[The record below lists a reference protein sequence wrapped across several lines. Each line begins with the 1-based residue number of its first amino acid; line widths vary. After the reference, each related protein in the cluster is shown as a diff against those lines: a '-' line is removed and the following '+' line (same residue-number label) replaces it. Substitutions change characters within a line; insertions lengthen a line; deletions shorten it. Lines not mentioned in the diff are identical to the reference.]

1 MLFKTKQKISK
12 PLTKL
17 FFHCIFAVQFL
28 TFESMENITQTAVP
42 EWDTLIK
49 TAQDTNM
56 VVKETNQLTRM
67 LREEQRKEFTAMKE
81 DQRQQKDD
89 FRKEMNDITE
99 AQESRIQRLRDYDQF
114 LTRWR
119 EDSRRDMAEH
129 RERMK
134 EIDKRLDRISK
145 MQVED
150 RMQQQENGRLQKET
164 DRLQKETG
172 RLQKETFAQ
181 MKETDKKIKEL
192 ATRFSTTTGN
202 IIEGLM
208 SSSATEMFQRAGYDM
223 HSKAKNV
230 SRKSKNPNEGMEV
243 DVILHNDTTAIAIEV
258 KASCGK
264 SDIDRFLQQMEK
276 FKRLFPLYAD
286 KEVLVAIAAVNY
298 ENDADNY
305 AHERG
310 LIVVRTDSYNIFSV
324 DACEK
329 GKLLRF

>member
-49 TAQDTNM
+49 TAQDTNL

-81 DQRQQKDD
+81 DLRQQKDD
-89 FRKEMNDITE
+89 FRKEINDTTE

-164 DRLQKETG
+164 D

-243 DVILHNDTTAIAIEV
+243 DVILHNDTSAIAVEV

-264 SDIDRFLQQMEK
+264 GDIDRFLHQMEK

-286 KEVLVAIAAVNY
+286 KEVLVAIAAINY

-305 AHERG
+305 AHRCG

>member
-1 MLFKTKQKISK
+1 
-12 PLTKL
+12 
-17 FFHCIFAVQFL
+17 
-28 TFESMENITQTAVP
+28 MENITQTAVP

-49 TAQDTNM
+49 TAQDTNL

-81 DQRQQKDD
+81 DLRQQKDD
-89 FRKEMNDITE
+89 FRKEINDTTE

-164 DRLQKETG
+164 D

-243 DVILHNDTTAIAIEV
+243 DVILHNDTSAIAIEV

-264 SDIDRFLQQMEK
+264 GDIDRFLHQMEK

-286 KEVLVAIAAVNY
+286 KEVLVAIAAINY

-305 AHERG
+305 AHRCG

>member
-1 MLFKTKQKISK
+1 
-12 PLTKL
+12 
-17 FFHCIFAVQFL
+17 
-28 TFESMENITQTAVP
+28 MENITQTTVP
-42 EWDTLIK
+42 EWDTLIE
-49 TAQDTNM
+49 TTQETNM
-56 VVKETNQLTRM
+56 VVKETNQLTRL

-81 DQRQQKDD
+81 DQRQQKD
-89 FRKEMNDITE
+89 
-99 AQESRIQRLRDYDQF
+99 
-114 LTRWR
+114 
-119 EDSRRDMAEH
+119 DSRRDMAEH

-150 RMQQQENGRLQKET
+150 RLLQQET
-164 DRLQKETG
+164 DRLQKETD

-264 SDIDRFLQQMEK
+264 GDIDRFLQQMEK

-298 ENDADNY
+298 ENNADNY

-310 LIVVRTDSYNIFSV
+310 LIVVRTDSYNFFSV
-324 DACEK
+324 DPCDK

>member
-1 MLFKTKQKISK
+1 
-12 PLTKL
+12 
-17 FFHCIFAVQFL
+17 
-28 TFESMENITQTAVP
+28 MENITPTTVP
-42 EWDTLIK
+42 GWDTLIV
-49 TAQDTNM
+49 TAQDTNQ

-67 LREEQRKEFTAMKE
+67 LCEEQRKEFTVMKE
-81 DQRQQKDD
+81 GQRQQKEDS
-89 FRKEMNDITE
+89 RKEMNDIKE
-99 AQESRIQRLRDYDQF
+99 AQESGAQRFRDYDQF
-114 LTRWR
+114 FTRWR
-119 EDSRRDMAEH
+119 EESNRDMAEH

-134 EIDKRLDRISK
+134 EIDRRLDRISQ
-145 MQVED
+145 MQVMD
-150 RMQQQENGRLQKET
+150 RLQQQET
-164 DRLQKETG
+164 DRLQKETD
-172 RLQKETFAQ
+172 RMQKETDRLQRETYAQ

-264 SDIDRFLQQMEK
+264 GDIDRFLQQMEK

-305 AHERG
+305 AHQRG
-310 LIVVRTDSYNIFSV
+310 LIVVRTDSYNFFSV
-324 DACEK
+324 DPCDK

>member
-1 MLFKTKQKISK
+1 
-12 PLTKL
+12 
-17 FFHCIFAVQFL
+17 
-28 TFESMENITQTAVP
+28 MENITPTTAP
-42 EWDTLIK
+42 EWGTLIE
-49 TAQDTNM
+49 TAQDTNLR
-56 VVKETNQLTRM
+56 VKETNQLTRM
-67 LREEQRKEFTAMKE
+67 LREEQRKDFTAMK
-81 DQRQQKDD
+81 DGQLQQKDE
-89 FRKEMNDITE
+89 FRKEMRNIKE
-99 AQESRIQRLRDYDQF
+99 AQESGIQKFRDYDQF
-114 LTRWR
+114 FTRWR
-119 EDSRRDMAEH
+119 EESNRDMEEH

-134 EIDKRLDRISK
+134 EIDRRLDRISK

-150 RMQQQENGRLQKET
+150 RLQQQETGRLQKETDRMQKET
-164 DRLQKETG
+164 DRLQKETY
-172 RLQKETFAQ
+172 AQ

-264 SDIDRFLQQMEK
+264 GDIDRFLQQMEK

-305 AHERG
+305 AHQQG
-310 LIVVRTDSYNIFSV
+310 LIVVRTDSYNFFSV
-324 DACEK
+324 GPCDK
-329 GKLLRF
+329 KKLLRF

>member
-1 MLFKTKQKISK
+1 
-12 PLTKL
+12 
-17 FFHCIFAVQFL
+17 
-28 TFESMENITQTAVP
+28 MENITPTTVP
-42 EWDTLIK
+42 EWDTLIE
-49 TAQDTNM
+49 TMQDTNRT
-56 VVKETNQLTRM
+56 VKETNQLTQM
-67 LREEQRKEFTAMKE
+67 LRKEQHKEFTAMKE
-81 DQRQQKDD
+81 ERRQQKDD
-89 FRKEMNDITE
+89 FRKEMRDIQE
-99 AQESRIQRLRDYDQF
+99 AQEAGIQTLRDHDQF
-114 LTRWR
+114 FTRWR
-119 EDSRRDMAEH
+119 EESRRDMAEH

-134 EIDKRLDRISK
+134 EIDRRLDRISE

-150 RMQQQENGRLQKET
+150 RIQQQETDRMQKET
-164 DRLQKETG
+164 DRLQKETDRMQKETDRLQKETD

-243 DVILHNDTTAIAIEV
+243 DVILYNDTTLIAVEV

-264 SDIDRFLQQMEK
+264 GDIDRFLQQMEK

-298 ENDADNY
+298 ENDTDNY

-310 LIVVRTDSYNIFSV
+310 LIVVRTDSYNFFSV
-324 DACEK
+324 DPCDKE
-329 GKLLRF
+329 KLLRF

>member
-1 MLFKTKQKISK
+1 
-12 PLTKL
+12 
-17 FFHCIFAVQFL
+17 
-28 TFESMENITQTAVP
+28 MENITQTAVP

-49 TAQDTNM
+49 TAQDTNL

-81 DQRQQKDD
+81 DLRQQKDD
-89 FRKEMNDITE
+89 FRKEINDTTE

-164 DRLQKETG
+164 D

-243 DVILHNDTTAIAIEV
+243 DVILHNDTSAIAVEV

-264 SDIDRFLQQMEK
+264 GDIDRFLHQMEK

-286 KEVLVAIAAVNY
+286 KEVLVAIAAINY

-305 AHERG
+305 AHRCG

>member
-1 MLFKTKQKISK
+1 
-12 PLTKL
+12 
-17 FFHCIFAVQFL
+17 
-28 TFESMENITQTAVP
+28 MENITQTTVP
-42 EWDTLIK
+42 EWDT
-49 TAQDTNM
+49 TQETNM
-56 VVKETNQLTRM
+56 VVKETNQLTRL

-89 FRKEMNDITE
+89 
-99 AQESRIQRLRDYDQF
+99 SR
-114 LTRWR
+114 
-119 EDSRRDMAEH
+119 SDMAEH

-150 RMQQQENGRLQKET
+150 RLLQQET
-164 DRLQKETG
+164 DRLQKETD

-264 SDIDRFLQQMEK
+264 ADIDRFLQQMEK

-310 LIVVRTDSYNIFSV
+310 LIVVRTDSYHFFSV
-324 DACEK
+324 DACDKE
-329 GKLLRF
+329 KLLRF

>member
-164 DRLQKETG
+164 DRLQKET
-172 RLQKETFAQ
+172 FAQ

>member
-1 MLFKTKQKISK
+1 
-12 PLTKL
+12 
-17 FFHCIFAVQFL
+17 
-28 TFESMENITQTAVP
+28 MENITQTTVP
-42 EWDTLIK
+42 EWDTLIE
-49 TAQDTNM
+49 TTQETNM
-56 VVKETNQLTRM
+56 VVKETNQLTRL

-81 DQRQQKDD
+81 DQRQQKD
-89 FRKEMNDITE
+89 
-99 AQESRIQRLRDYDQF
+99 
-114 LTRWR
+114 
-119 EDSRRDMAEH
+119 DSRRDMAEH

-150 RMQQQENGRLQKET
+150 RLLQQET
-164 DRLQKETG
+164 D

-264 SDIDRFLQQMEK
+264 GDIDRFLQQMEK

-310 LIVVRTDSYNIFSV
+310 LIVVRTDSYHFFSV
-324 DACEK
+324 DACDKE
-329 GKLLRF
+329 KLLRF

>member
-1 MLFKTKQKISK
+1 MLFKTKQKITK

-49 TAQDTNM
+49 TAQDTNL

-81 DQRQQKDD
+81 DLRQQKDD
-89 FRKEMNDITE
+89 FRKEINDTTE

-150 RMQQQENGRLQKET
+150 RMRQQENGRLQKET
-164 DRLQKETG
+164 D

-243 DVILHNDTTAIAIEV
+243 DVILHNDTSAIAIEV

-264 SDIDRFLQQMEK
+264 GDIDRFLHQMEK

-286 KEVLVAIAAVNY
+286 KEVLVAIAAINY

-305 AHERG
+305 AHRCG
-310 LIVVRTDSYNIFSV
+310 LIVVRTDSYNFFSV
-324 DACEK
+324 DPCEK

>member
-1 MLFKTKQKISK
+1 
-12 PLTKL
+12 
-17 FFHCIFAVQFL
+17 
-28 TFESMENITQTAVP
+28 MENITQTTVP
-42 EWDTLIK
+42 EWDTLIE
-49 TAQDTNM
+49 TTQETNM
-56 VVKETNQLTRM
+56 VVKETNQLTRL
-67 LREEQRKEFTAMKE
+67 LREEQRKEFTTMKE
-81 DQRQQKDD
+81 DQRQQKD
-89 FRKEMNDITE
+89 
-99 AQESRIQRLRDYDQF
+99 
-114 LTRWR
+114 
-119 EDSRRDMAEH
+119 DSRRDMAEH

-150 RMQQQENGRLQKET
+150 RMLQQET
-164 DRLQKETG
+164 D

-264 SDIDRFLQQMEK
+264 GDIDRFLQQMEK

-305 AHERG
+305 AHQRG
-310 LIVVRTDSYNIFSV
+310 LIVVRTDSYNFFSV
-324 DACEK
+324 DPCDK

>member
-1 MLFKTKQKISK
+1 
-12 PLTKL
+12 
-17 FFHCIFAVQFL
+17 
-28 TFESMENITQTAVP
+28 MENITPTTAP
-42 EWDTLIK
+42 EWGTLIE
-49 TAQDTNM
+49 TAQDTNLR
-56 VVKETNQLTRM
+56 VKETNQLTRM
-67 LREEQRKEFTAMKE
+67 LREEQRKEFTAMKDE
-81 DQRQQKDD
+81 QLQQKDE
-89 FRKEMNDITE
+89 FRKEMRNIKE
-99 AQESRIQRLRDYDQF
+99 AQESRIQKFRDYDQF
-114 LTRWR
+114 FTRWR
-119 EDSRRDMAEH
+119 EESNRDMEEH
-129 RERMK
+129 RKRMK

-150 RMQQQENGRLQKET
+150 SLQQQETGRLQKETDRMQKET
-164 DRLQKETG
+164 DRLQKETY
-172 RLQKETFAQ
+172 AQ

-264 SDIDRFLQQMEK
+264 GDIDRFLQQMEK
-276 FKRLFPLYAD
+276 FKRLFPLYED

-298 ENDADNY
+298 ENNADNY
-305 AHERG
+305 AHQRG
-310 LIVVRTDSYNIFSV
+310 LIVVRTDSYNFFSV
-324 DACEK
+324 DPCDKE
-329 GKLLRF
+329 KLLRF

>member
-1 MLFKTKQKISK
+1 
-12 PLTKL
+12 
-17 FFHCIFAVQFL
+17 
-28 TFESMENITQTAVP
+28 MENITPTAVP
-42 EWDTLIK
+42 EWGTLIE
-49 TAQDTNM
+49 TVQDTNLT
-56 VVKETNQLTRM
+56 VKETNQLTQM
-67 LREEQRKEFTAMKE
+67 LREEQHKEFTAMKE
-81 DQRQQKDD
+81 ERQQQKDD
-89 FRKEMNDITE
+89 FQKEMRDIKE
-99 AQESRIQRLRDYDQF
+99 AQEIRNQRLRDYDQF

-119 EDSRRDMAEH
+119 EESLRDMAEH

-134 EIDKRLDRISK
+134 ETDRRLDRISK

-150 RMQQQENGRLQKET
+150 RLQQQETDRMQKETDRLQKET
-164 DRLQKETG
+164 DRLQKETY
-172 RLQKETFAQ
+172 AQ

-243 DVILHNDTTAIAIEV
+243 DVILYNDTTLIAVEV

-264 SDIDRFLQQMEK
+264 GDIDRFLQQMEK

-305 AHERG
+305 AHQRG
-310 LIVVRTDSYNIFSV
+310 LIVVRTDSYNFFSV
-324 DACEK
+324 DPCDK

>member
-1 MLFKTKQKISK
+1 
-12 PLTKL
+12 
-17 FFHCIFAVQFL
+17 
-28 TFESMENITQTAVP
+28 MENITQTTVP
-42 EWDTLIK
+42 EWDTLIE
-49 TAQDTNM
+49 TTQETNM
-56 VVKETNQLTRM
+56 VVKETNQLTRL

-81 DQRQQKDD
+81 DQRQQKD
-89 FRKEMNDITE
+89 
-99 AQESRIQRLRDYDQF
+99 
-114 LTRWR
+114 
-119 EDSRRDMAEH
+119 DSRRDMAEH

-150 RMQQQENGRLQKET
+150 RLLQQET
-164 DRLQKETG
+164 D

-264 SDIDRFLQQMEK
+264 GDIDRFLQQMEK

-286 KEVLVAIAAVNY
+286 KEVLVAIASVNY

>member
-1 MLFKTKQKISK
+1 
-12 PLTKL
+12 
-17 FFHCIFAVQFL
+17 
-28 TFESMENITQTAVP
+28 MENITQTAVP

-49 TAQDTNM
+49 TAQDTNL

-164 DRLQKETG
+164 DRLQKETDRLQKETD

-243 DVILHNDTTAIAIEV
+243 DVILHNDTSAIAIEV

-264 SDIDRFLQQMEK
+264 GDIDRFLHQMEK

-286 KEVLVAIAAVNY
+286 KEVLVAIAAINY

-310 LIVVRTDSYNIFSV
+310 LIVVRTDSYNFFSV
-324 DACEK
+324 DPCEK

>member
-1 MLFKTKQKISK
+1 MFPIWA
-12 PLTKL
+12 
-17 FFHCIFAVQFL
+17 F
-28 TFESMENITQTAVP
+28 
-42 EWDTLIK
+42 
-49 TAQDTNM
+49 
-56 VVKETNQLTRM
+56 
-67 LREEQRKEFTAMKE
+67 
-81 DQRQQKDD
+81 
-89 FRKEMNDITE
+89 
-99 AQESRIQRLRDYDQF
+99 
-114 LTRWR
+114 
-119 EDSRRDMAEH
+119 
-129 RERMK
+129 
-134 EIDKRLDRISK
+134 
-145 MQVED
+145 
-150 RMQQQENGRLQKET
+150 RLQKET
-164 DRLQKETG
+164 D

-264 SDIDRFLQQMEK
+264 ADIDRFLQQMEK

>member
-1 MLFKTKQKISK
+1 
-12 PLTKL
+12 
-17 FFHCIFAVQFL
+17 
-28 TFESMENITQTAVP
+28 
-42 EWDTLIK
+42 
-49 TAQDTNM
+49 
-56 VVKETNQLTRM
+56 
-67 LREEQRKEFTAMKE
+67 
-81 DQRQQKDD
+81 
-89 FRKEMNDITE
+89 
-99 AQESRIQRLRDYDQF
+99 
-114 LTRWR
+114 
-119 EDSRRDMAEH
+119 
-129 RERMK
+129 MK

-164 DRLQKETG
+164 D

-243 DVILHNDTTAIAIEV
+243 DVILHNDTTVIAIEV

-264 SDIDRFLQQMEK
+264 GDIDRFLHQMEK

-286 KEVLVAIAAVNY
+286 KEVLVAIAAINY

-305 AHERG
+305 AHRCG

>member
-1 MLFKTKQKISK
+1 
-12 PLTKL
+12 
-17 FFHCIFAVQFL
+17 
-28 TFESMENITQTAVP
+28 MENITQTAVP

-49 TAQDTNM
+49 TAQDTNL

-81 DQRQQKDD
+81 DLRQQKDD
-89 FRKEMNDITE
+89 FRKEINDTTE

-164 DRLQKETG
+164 D

>member
-1 MLFKTKQKISK
+1 
-12 PLTKL
+12 
-17 FFHCIFAVQFL
+17 
-28 TFESMENITQTAVP
+28 MENITQTAVP

-49 TAQDTNM
+49 TAQDTNL

-81 DQRQQKDD
+81 DLRQQKDD
-89 FRKEMNDITE
+89 FRKEINDTTE

-164 DRLQKETG
+164 D

-243 DVILHNDTTAIAIEV
+243 DVILHNDTTVIAIEV

-264 SDIDRFLQQMEK
+264 ADIDRFLQQMEK

-286 KEVLVAIAAVNY
+286 KEVLVAIAAINY
-298 ENDADNY
+298 ENDADDY
-305 AHERG
+305 AHRWG

>member
-1 MLFKTKQKISK
+1 
-12 PLTKL
+12 
-17 FFHCIFAVQFL
+17 
-28 TFESMENITQTAVP
+28 MENITQTAVP

-49 TAQDTNM
+49 TAQDTNL

-81 DQRQQKDD
+81 DLRQQKDD
-89 FRKEMNDITE
+89 FRKEINDTTE

-119 EDSRRDMAEH
+119 DDSRRDMVEH

-150 RMQQQENGRLQKET
+150 RLLQQET
-164 DRLQKETG
+164 D

-264 SDIDRFLQQMEK
+264 GDIDRFLHQMEK

-305 AHERG
+305 AHRCG

>member
-1 MLFKTKQKISK
+1 
-12 PLTKL
+12 
-17 FFHCIFAVQFL
+17 
-28 TFESMENITQTAVP
+28 MENITQTTVP
-42 EWDTLIK
+42 EWDTLIE
-49 TAQDTNM
+49 TTQETNM
-56 VVKETNQLTRM
+56 VVKETNQLTRL

-81 DQRQQKDD
+81 DQRQQKD
-89 FRKEMNDITE
+89 
-99 AQESRIQRLRDYDQF
+99 
-114 LTRWR
+114 
-119 EDSRRDMAEH
+119 DSRRDMAEH

-150 RMQQQENGRLQKET
+150 RLLQQET
-164 DRLQKETG
+164 D

-264 SDIDRFLQQMEK
+264 GDIDRFLQQMEK

-310 LIVVRTDSYNIFSV
+310 LIVVRTDSYNFFSV
-324 DACEK
+324 DACDKE
-329 GKLLRF
+329 KLLRF